1 MLCDLLSKVAN
12 AAWSAALDDEL
23 NAGIEKLRQIGA
35 LSGLGISNEERV
47 MIVRA
52 IGFSQ
57 GHWYKCPN
65 GALSA
70 LSLFTLDNKTTL
82 IILGNSS

>member
-1 MLCDLLSKVAN
+1 MLCDLLSKVAKS
-12 AAWSAALDDEL
+12 AWSAALDDIL
-23 NAGIEKLRQIGA
+23 TAGIEKLRQSGA

-47 MIVRA
+47 MIVKA
-52 IGFSQ
+52 IGLSQ

-70 LSLFTLDNKTTL
+70 FS
-82 IILGNSS
+82 